1 MSAYTV
7 SGRFQIR
14 EGWQA
19 FETEIDAENESV
31 AEEHTYAEMGSRHNL
46 KRAQVEVEEVEAA

>member
-1 MSAYTV
+1 MSVYTV

-19 FETEIDAENESV
+19 FETEIEAANEDV
-31 AEEHTYAEMGSRHNL
+31 AEEHTYSEMGSRHNL

>member
-1 MSAYTV
+1 MSEYTV
-7 SGRFQIR
+7 SGRFQAR
-14 EGWQA
+14 DGWQA

-46 KRAQVEVEEVEAA
+46 NRRQVEVEEVETA